1 MRFTRP
7 RSDAAQQPPRWRRLP
22 SHVSRHYPRRGAPDV
37 PLQRDVQGRAA
48 RHAGPGGTERHR
60 EGRAA
65 TEEPVRRGARALER
79 GRGPAL
85 LPRDA
90 RAAHPR
96 RLRPREPAAR
106 PGRRRRPVRRRR
118 GARRGDAQDGAPG
131 TAPGGLRH
139 THCRARC
146 SRGRGSRASGCYRP
160 AGDVAARGGAGLRAV
175 AHRMRARRR
184 GHRAGGRRAG
194 VVQRGR
200 WRRALPALPA
210 NALPAPAAEPAAAP
224 GVPRSPRPERLAG
237 GAPRAG
243 SAACRGSP
251 PPRRSIRPLSPRRGR
266 LTFRPGLL
274 GASRVGASPSHS
286 HTDPLRRFVIGT
298 AGHID
303 HGKTALV
310 KALTGVDTDRWE
322 EEKRRGITIDLGF
335 APLPLGDAIQASVVD
350 VPGHEGFVRNMLAGA
365 TGIDV
370 ALLVIAADEGIMP
383 QTEEHLAIVEL
394 LGVCRGIPVITKR
407 DLVEQEWLDL
417 VRGEITERLKASR
430 VRWDAPVATSAVTG
444 EGLDELRAVLRRVAD
459 DLVERPADD
468 VFRLPIDR
476 VFAVAGAGTVV
487 TGSTWS
493 GAVAVGEGVRLL
505 PLGRQVLERP
515 LVARGGDRFVLR
527 SFSPVT
533 TIGGGVV
540 LDPFPPARSRL
551 RRRRIA
557 AEQAPAA
564 LLATFAAE
572 AGLAGLAV
580 ASLAVRLGVR
590 PGRVTE
596 VIAGVGGAGLLASGD
611 TVVAADAVAAEATRL
626 VGVLRL
632 LRPPSSMR
640 CWSAVSANGNSR
652 SRGASPALPAGGR
665 RSTRTPATRASA
677 LPGDLPR
684 PRGRCLQSLSSS
696 ASSRA
701 FRCGPCS
708 RTWCATARRSRW
720 TRSATPRSRRWPS
733 FGVRSRPRSPSS
745 APPRP
750 PSCATASDSPAST

>member
-7 RSDAAQQPPRWRRLP
+7 RSDAAQRPPRWRRLP

-48 RHAGPGGTERHR
+48 RHAGPGGAERHR
-60 EGRAA
+60 QGCAA
-65 TEEPVRRGARALER
+65 AEEPVRRGARAPER

-106 PGRRRRPVRRRR
+106 PGRRRRPVRGCR

-160 AGDVAARGGAGLRAV
+160 AGDVAARGGAGVRAV

-184 GHRAGGRRAG
+184 GHRVGGRRAG

-200 WRRALPALPA
+200 WGRALPALPA
-210 NALPAPAAEPAAAP
+210 GALPTPAAEPAAAP
-224 GVPRSPRPERLAG
+224 GVPRSPCPERLAG
-237 GAPRAG
+237 GAPRAR

-335 APLPLGDAIQASVVD
+335 APLPLGDGIQASVVD

-370 ALLVIAADEGIMP
+370 ALLVVAADEGIMP

-394 LGVCRGIPVITKR
+394 LGVTRGIPVIAKR

-417 VRGEITERLKASR
+417 VRGEVTERLRSSR
-430 VRWDAPVATSAVTG
+430 VRWHVPIAVSALTG
-444 EGLDELRAVLRRVAD
+444 EGLEELRGALRGVAHDLLERPVAD
-459 DLVERPADD
+459 F
-468 VFRLPIDR
+468 FRLPIDR
-476 VFAVAGAGTVV
+476 VFALPGAGTVV

-493 GAVAVGEGVRLL
+493 GTVAVGDSVRLL
-505 PLGRQVLERP
+505 PLDRVARVRSIEVHGQAAERAVPGRRTALALVGVDKAELARGHVAVTGTGWTATRTLDAAVELLPAARKPIAPRMRLRVHLGTAEVLARAVQVRSIAPGERGLVRLMLETP
-515 LVARGGDRFVLR
+515 LVARGEDRFVLR

-533 TIGGGVV
+533 TVGGGVV
-540 LDPFPPARSRL
+540 LDPLPLVPGPRL
-551 RRRRIA
+551 RHRRLQA
-557 AEQAPAA
+557 GQAPAER
-564 LLATFAAE
+564 LAAWAVE
-572 AGLAGLAV
+572 AGLAGVPV
-580 ASLAVRLGVR
+580 AALAVRLGVL
-590 PGRVTE
+590 PGRVTA
-596 VIAGVGGAGLLASGD
+596 VIAAAGESVVTCGESLVARA
-611 TVVAADAVAAEATRL
+611 TVAVTVKRL
-626 VGVLRL
+626 
-632 LRPPSSMR
+632 
-640 CWSAVSANGNSR
+640 
-652 SRGASPALPAGGR
+652 
-665 RSTRTPATRASA
+665 
-677 LPGDLPR
+677 
-684 PRGRCLQSLSSS
+684 
-696 ASSRA
+696 
-701 FRCGPCS
+701 
-708 RTWCATARRSRW
+708 
-720 TRSATPRSRRWPS
+720 
-733 FGVRSRPRSPSS
+733 
-745 APPRP
+745 
-750 PSCATASDSPAST
+750 